1 MQSAGEMWRVRGT
14 ACCGV
19 LVVVP
24 RALRLVLALT
34 IGLAV
39 MLALALG
46 MALAPAMGL
55 AVMLA
60 LAVAVAQ
67 LKRGAASRGVCCWH
81 GSGSAAKGG
90 VCLRWSKVA

>member
-39 MLALALG
+39 V
-46 MALAPAMGL
+46 LAPTMGL
-55 AVMLA
+55 AVMMA